1 MKEYEV
7 LKNARI
13 LYVEDEEDVL
23 KFTSMV
29 LEDYTG
35 ELYIAKNG

>member
-13 LYVEDEEDVL
+13 LYVEDEEDV
-23 KFTSMV
+23 KIH
-29 LEDYTG
+29 
-35 ELYIAKNG
+35 LYGARGLHGRALYR